1 MKPTIVIDVQAL
13 FGSKTLAGTGAGKA
27 FLPRLIEQ
35 CASVPAQGLAAM
47 DMRKTDLVT
56 ASFFRSSFKAL
67 RDYGRN
73 QADFYVVH
81 LCRDKATLE
90 EVTAYADDVSDA
102 FLFGD
107 IDGHGEIVRPS
118 LVGALEDKQ
127 QRALDAVNELGEADA
142 ATLFARYPE
151 DPPLSTSA
159 AWSNRLAALSQ
170 KGLVCERIEGRSK
183 FYRPIFKEIRH
194 GV

>member
-1 MKPTIVIDVQAL
+1 MNPATVIDVQVL
-13 FGSKTLAGTGAGKA
+13 YGSKTLAGTGAGKA
-27 FLPRLIEQ
+27 FLPKLIEQ
-35 CASVPAQGLAAM
+35 CASVPAQALAAV
-47 DMRKTDLVT
+47 DLRKTDLVT

-81 LCRDKATLE
+81 LCRDKATIE
-90 EVTAYADDVSDA
+90 EVAAYAGDVSDA

-107 IDGHGEIVRPS
+107 IDGHGEIVRPF
-118 LVGALEDKQ
+118 LVGALDDKQ
-127 QRALDAVNELGEADA
+127 RRALDAITELGEADA
-142 ATLFARYPE
+142 STLFSRYPE
-151 DPPLSTSA
+151 NPPLSTSA

-170 KGLVCERIEGRSK
+170 KGLICERVDGRSK